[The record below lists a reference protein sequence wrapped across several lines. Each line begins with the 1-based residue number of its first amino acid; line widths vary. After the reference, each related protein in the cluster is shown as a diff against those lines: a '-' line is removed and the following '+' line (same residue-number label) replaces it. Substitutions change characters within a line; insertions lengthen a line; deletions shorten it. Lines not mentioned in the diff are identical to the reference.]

1 VTARETEIAVIGGGL
16 VGSAIGWGLARLGH
30 RVTVFDEGDMAQRA
44 SRANFALVWVQSKGL
59 GMPAYATWARQASQT
74 WPTLA
79 ALLKQQ
85 TGRDVSLERNG
96 GFQLAL
102 SEAEMTRRIG
112 QLEALNAQPDLTPLP
127 YEVMDH
133 SAVARLLP
141 AIGPD
146 VVGGTFCPL
155 DGHVNSQR
163 LFLALHVGLKQVGA
177 IYMPNSAVTAVE
189 PIADGFRLLTSSG
202 EHRAAKVVL
211 AAGTANAKLAPMV
224 GLDARVRPQR
234 GQIVVTERVAR
245 FLEYPVVTVRQTD
258 EGTVMM
264 GDSLEEVGFDDRPVA
279 HGVTSVIADRAV
291 RMFPRL
297 ASANVVRTWA
307 GLRVMTEDKFPIY
320 EQSGSC
326 PGAFIATCH
335 SGVSLAANHAL
346 VLAPMIAEGRLTPQ
360 LAPFSAG
367 RFKRK
372 QAA

>member
-1 VTARETEIAVIGGGL
+1 VTARDTEIAVIGGGL

-30 RVTVFDEGDMAQRA
+30 RVTVFDEGDIAQRA

-59 GMPAYATWARQASQT
+59 GMPTYASWARQASET

-85 TGRDVSLERNG
+85 TGHDVCLERNG

-102 SEAEMTRRIG
+102 SDAEMTRRIA
-112 QLEALNAQPDLTPLP
+112 QLDALNAQPGLTPLS

-133 SAVARLLP
+133 SAVARMLP
-141 AIGPD
+141 SIGPD

-163 LFLALHVGLKQVGA
+163 LFLALHIGLKQAGA
-177 IYMPNSAVTAVE
+177 SYLPDSAVTTIE
-189 PIADGFRLLTSSG
+189 PTANGFRLLTGSG
-202 EHRAAKVVL
+202 EYRATKVVL

-234 GQIVVTERVAR
+234 GQIVVTERLAR

-258 EGTVMM
+258 EGSVMM
-264 GDSLEEVGFDDRPVA
+264 GDSLEEVGFDDRPVSTDVA
-279 HGVTSVIADRAV
+279 SVIADRAI

-320 EQSGSC
+320 DQSKAC
-326 PGAFIATCH
+326 AGAFIVTCH

-346 VLAPMIAEGRLTPQ
+346 VLAPMIAEGHLALH
-360 LAPFSAG
+360 LAPLSAR
-367 RFKRK
+367 RFKQQ

>member
-1 VTARETEIAVIGGGL
+1 MIAPDTEIAVVGGGL

-30 RVTVFDEGDMAQRA
+30 HVTVFDEGDIAQRA

-59 GMPAYATWARQASQT
+59 GMPAYASWARQASQT

-85 TGRDVSLERNG
+85 TGHDVCLERNG

-102 SEAEMTRRIG
+102 SDAEMTRRIT
-112 QLEALNAQPDLTPLP
+112 QLEALNAQPGLTPLN

-163 LFLALHVGLKQVGA
+163 LFLSLHIGLKQAGA
-177 IYMPNSAVTAVE
+177 AYVPNSTVTAIE
-189 PIADGFRLLTSSG
+189 PIATGFRLLTAAG

-234 GQIVVTERVAR
+234 GQIVVTERLAR
-245 FLEYPVVTVRQTD
+245 FLDYPVVTVRQTD
-258 EGTVMM
+258 EGSVMM
-264 GDSLEEVGFDDRPVA
+264 GDSLEEVGFDDRPVSS
-279 HGVTSVIADRAV
+279 GVVSVIADRAV

-320 EQSGSC
+320 DQSASC

-346 VLAPMIAEGRLTPQ
+346 VLAPMIAEGHLAAD
-360 LAPFSAG
+360 LAPFSAR
-367 RFKRK
+367 RFHR
-372 QAA
+372 QVAA